1 MKMTSIADL
10 QTLVTAL
17 HWPPPRHSLI
27 VSFQEVVRSWAGKDC
42 RRRRHV
48 IVCLG
53 SIHGSFYINTSYLKC
68 QSQILIVWIRVPST
82 TEASST
88 GNTNWQPTH
97 CLSSN
102 ERHRTHNTWE
112 EVFDP
117 RLRPMSFVFAAAMHR
132 HSTVVV
138 NGRGNESNGRIS

>member
-1 MKMTSIADL
+1 MSSYVL
-10 QTLVTAL
+10 C
-17 HWPPPRHSLI
+17 I
-27 VSFQEVVRSWAGKDC
+27 V
-42 RRRRHV
+42 
-48 IVCLG
+48 

-138 NGRGNESNGRIS
+138 NGRGNESNGRISKETQAPTTGILIHSPLRHCAGYHHVLSTDPTSVCS